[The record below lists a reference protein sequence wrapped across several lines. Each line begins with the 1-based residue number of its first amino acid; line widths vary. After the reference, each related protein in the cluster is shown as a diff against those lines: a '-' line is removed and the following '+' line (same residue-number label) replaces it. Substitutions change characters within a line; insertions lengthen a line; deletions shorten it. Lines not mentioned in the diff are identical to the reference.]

1 MWIRGEEKYL
11 LLGAEEM
18 DSVVRCSERAET
30 DSGGMPEL
38 SRGREAEA
46 AVSRPRA
53 APATVSWVSPAAGQ
67 LDHGCGIE
75 SWVELTL
82 LIGVGDL
89 TA

>member
-1 MWIRGEEKYL
+1 MHSRS
-11 LLGAEEM
+11 GAVEM
-18 DSVVRCSERAET
+18 EVVLRCSERAET

-38 SRGREAEA
+38 LKGREAGA
-46 AVSRPRA
+46 AVSLPRA

-67 LDHGCGIE
+67 SDHGCGIE